1 MDYLSKLKELLEVT
15 IAQRASDLHISVG
28 HPPVLRVAGRLIA
41 LVKRNKILKEDS
53 EELAFALMNEEQKQS
68 FLKEKEIDFSYDFKG
83 GARFRVNVFFEQGN
97 VASALRLVPDEILT
111 IEELNLPP
119 ILHELVRHSQGF
131 ILVTGPSSQGKS
143 TTLAALID
151 EINHLKAVHII
162 TIEDPIEYIFKD
174 DRAIINQRELKQ
186 DTLSFNGALKSVFR
200 QDPDIIMVGE
210 MRDSDTI
217 STAITAA
224 ETGHLVLAT
233 LHTNSAAQSVHRI
246 VDSFPPVEQN
256 QIRVQLSGSLLG
268 IISQRLVPRI
278 RGGVIPSCEI
288 LINTPAVA
296 NLIRENKV
304 HEIPLTIETSA
315 EIGMISLDRY
325 LANLVRE
332 KEIALETAQNYSL
345 NPSSLRGLIRR

>member
-200 QDPDIIMVGE
+200 QDPDVIMV
-210 MRDSDTI
+210 
-217 STAITAA
+217 
-224 ETGHLVLAT
+224 
-233 LHTNSAAQSVHRI
+233 
-246 VDSFPPVEQN
+246 
-256 QIRVQLSGSLLG
+256 
-268 IISQRLVPRI
+268 
-278 RGGVIPSCEI
+278 
-288 LINTPAVA
+288 
-296 NLIRENKV
+296 
-304 HEIPLTIETSA
+304 
-315 EIGMISLDRY
+315 
-325 LANLVRE
+325 
-332 KEIALETAQNYSL
+332 
-345 NPSSLRGLIRR
+345 

>member
-1 MDYLSKLKELLEVT
+1 
-15 IAQRASDLHISVG
+15 
-28 HPPVLRVAGRLIA
+28 
-41 LVKRNKILKEDS
+41 
-53 EELAFALMNEEQKQS
+53 
-68 FLKEKEIDFSYDFKG
+68 
-83 GARFRVNVFFEQGN
+83 
-97 VASALRLVPDEILT
+97 
-111 IEELNLPP
+111 
-119 ILHELVRHSQGF
+119 
-131 ILVTGPSSQGKS
+131 
-143 TTLAALID
+143 
-151 EINHLKAVHII
+151 
-162 TIEDPIEYIFKD
+162 
-174 DRAIINQRELKQ
+174 
-186 DTLSFNGALKSVFR
+186 
-200 QDPDIIMVGE
+200 
-210 MRDSDTI
+210 MRDSDTM

-325 LANLVRE
+325 LANLVKE